1 MEKRKATSGFQR
13 RRTLRLTAEED
24 ERMTRQATTAEISVS
39 EYMRRLFFGGRPI
52 IARTDDQT
60 IRELRRLGGLL
71 KHYFEVVKRAGIR
84 VSQNWRSDLALCRLS
99 GNGQK
104 TVPGKDG

>member
-1 MEKRKATSGFQR
+1 MEKSKAAIRFQK

-24 ERMTRQATTAEISVS
+24 KKLTRQAETAGISVS

-71 KHYFEVVKRAGIR
+71 KHHFEVVKRTGNPATLSELDAALRQIR
-84 VSQNWRSDLALCRLS
+84 QAIETLS
-99 GNGQK
+99 EK
-104 TVPGKDG
+104 R

>member
-1 MEKRKATSGFQR
+1 MKAKDKTLARFQC
-13 RRTLRLTAEED
+13 RRTLRLTGEED
-24 ERMTRQATTAEISVS
+24 ARLSGQAAIAGISVS

-71 KHYFEVVKRAGIR
+71 KHHFDMVKRTGSTGTLVELDAALRQIR
-84 VSQNWRSDLALCRLS
+84 QAIETLS
-99 GNGQK
+99 EK
-104 TVPGKDG
+104 R

>member
-1 MEKRKATSGFQR
+1 MEKSKAAIRFQK

-24 ERMTRQATTAEISVS
+24 KKLTRQAETAGISVS

-71 KHYFEVVKRAGIR
+71 KHHFDVVKRTGNAGTLAELDVALSAIR
-84 VSQNWRSDLALCRLS
+84 RSIEALS
-99 GNGQK
+99 EK
-104 TVPGKDG
+104 

>member
-1 MEKRKATSGFQR
+1 MEKSKAAIRFQK

-24 ERMTRQATTAEISVS
+24 KKLTRQAETAGISVS

-71 KHYFEVVKRAGIR
+71 KHHFEVVKRTGNSATLSELDAALRQIR
-84 VSQNWRSDLALCRLS
+84 QAIETLS
-99 GNGQK
+99 EK
-104 TVPGKDG
+104 R

>member
-1 MEKRKATSGFQR
+1 MEKSKAAIRFQK
-13 RRTLRLTAEED
+13 RRTLQLTAEED
-24 ERMTRQATTAEISVS
+24 KKLTRQAETAGISVS

-71 KHYFEVVKRAGIR
+71 KHHFDMVKRTGSTGTLVELDAALRQIR
-84 VSQNWRSDLALCRLS
+84 QAIETLS
-99 GNGQK
+99 EK
-104 TVPGKDG
+104 R

>member
-24 ERMTRQATTAEISVS
+24 ERMTRQATTAGISVS
-39 EYMRRLFFGGRPI
+39 EYMRRLLFGGRPI

-71 KHYFEVVKRAGIR
+71 KHHFTDIRAARRPESLEEMNRTLQSIR
-84 VSQNWRSDLALCRLS
+84 GVIEALS
-99 GNGQK
+99 K
-104 TVPGKDG
+104 TA